1 MTDWRIVVMG
11 VSGCGKSSVG
21 LALAEALGARF
32 IDGDDL
38 HPEANKAKMAAGI
51 PLNDEDRW
59 PWLDMV
65 AAALAAKNQ
74 ASPKQDSPT
83 FNGTVVAC
91 SALKRVYRERILH
104 GAQGV
109 GAGVGAGVGVG
120 VGAGAPGTRFVH
132 LHGSRELLA
141 HRMGARPNH
150 FMPVSLL
157 DSQLNTLELL
167 GADEPGHTYNIAAP
181 VDQLVAAALA
191 DLKS

>member
-51 PLNDEDRW
+51 PLNDDDRW
-59 PWLDMV
+59 PWLDLV
-65 AAALAAKNQ
+65 GEALAESN
-74 ASPKQDSPT
+74 
-83 FNGTVVAC
+83 TVVAC
-91 SALKRVYRERILH
+91 SALKRVYRERIL
-104 GAQGV
+104 A
-109 GAGVGAGVGVG
+109 A
-120 VGAGAPGTRFVH
+120 APGTFFVH
-132 LHGSRELLA
+132 LHGTRELLA
-141 HRMGARPNH
+141 QRMNARPNH

-167 GADEPGHTYNIAAP
+167 GADEPGVMLDIALP
-181 VDQLVAAALA
+181 INQLVAAAKAALPI
-191 DLKS
+191 